1 MADHLEDDEQI
12 EALKRW
18 WDENGKSTLVAV
30 ALAVAGT
37 VGWQQ
42 YQGWTVS
49 QAEQASEVWESMQQL
64 LTSTVAGA
72 EGDARELADLLKNDF
87 SGSAYA
93 QFAAMRVAALDVAA
107 GDLDKAE
114 GELRWALAKAGAQ
127 SELGQL
133 IQLRLA
139 RVLAAQDDDGGALAI
154 LEAGAGAYPA
164 AYAIARGDIHM
175 AAGRDQEAL
184 DAYLEARAAL
194 LALGNPPGILDI
206 KINSL
211 EARLAATE
219 EAAS

>member
-114 GELRWALAKAGAQ
+114 GELRWALAKAGPQ
-127 SELGQL
+127 TELGQL
-133 IQLRLA
+133 VQLRLA
-139 RVLAAQDDDGGALAI
+139 RVLAAQENEAAALAI
-154 LEAGAGAYPA
+154 LESGGSAYPA
-164 AYAIARGDIHM
+164 AYAMARGDIHM
-175 AAGRDQEAL
+175 AAGRDQQAL
-184 DAYLEARAAL
+184 DAYREARAAL

-211 EARLAATE
+211 ESRLAAGD

>member
-49 QAEQASEVWESMQQL
+49 QSEQASEAWESMRQL
-64 LTSTVAGA
+64 LTSTESGA
-72 EGDARELADLLKNDF
+72 EGDARELAALLKDDF

-93 QFAAMRVAALDVAA
+93 QFAAMRVAALDVEA
-107 GDLDKAE
+107 GDLAKAE
-114 GELRWALAKAGAQ
+114 NELRWALSKAGAR

-139 RVLAAQDDDGGALAI
+139 RVLAARDDDGGALAI
-154 LEAGAGAYPA
+154 LEAGGGAYPA

-211 EARLAATE
+211 EARLAGTE

>member
-72 EGDARELADLLKNDF
+72 EDDARELADLLKNDF

-139 RVLAAQDDDGGALAI
+139 RVLAAQDDDEGALAI